1 MENREVIRTIVRTLY
16 DFQDLRIRLAGRLRK
31 KANDEDMDM
40 PPDSDEI
47 NIADD
52 ALPIVKQTWEEMKKW
67 ETKLK
72 KVLEDELKEIPVYE
86 EFLKNVK
93 GVGPMMAGVI
103 LSEYDI
109 TKASTVSNLWSFT
122 GLAPGKDKLVK
133 GQRSTY
139 NTWLRTKMCG
149 VLASSFL
156 RSNSP
161 YRVYYDYMKKRLE
174 NEEGWKGEKKRGHRH
189 RAAIRYMIKMFLK
202 DLYVAWRTL
211 EGLPVREPYQ
221 DEYLG
226 HKHNA

>member
-47 NIADD
+47 NIEDD

-161 YRVYYDYMKKRLE
+161 IRVYYDNMKKRLE
-174 NEEGWKGEKKRGHRH
+174 NKEGWKEEKKPGHRH

-226 HKHNA
+226 HKHSA